1 MAVIVTLLMEDQRR
15 KGDKK
20 VIKEEEL
27 KIREKTE
34 ENGKEYQLPYQWFCD
49 SWHCFRQSVDIY
61 VTLAID
67 HLLLKVLVYIWSLR
81 NNNDEW

>member
-49 SWHCFRQSVDIY
+49 S
-61 VTLAID
+61 
-67 HLLLKVLVYIWSLR
+67 
-81 NNNDEW
+81 